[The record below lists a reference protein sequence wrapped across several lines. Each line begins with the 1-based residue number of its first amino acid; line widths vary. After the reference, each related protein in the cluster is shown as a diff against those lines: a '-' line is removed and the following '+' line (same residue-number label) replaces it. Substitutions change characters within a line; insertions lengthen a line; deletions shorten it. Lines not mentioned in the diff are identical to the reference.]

1 MATIMT
7 AIRIQDAMTP
17 AFHSMN
23 TALNIVLN
31 NFESLQS
38 TTHNAIDTAS
48 IQQARE
54 ELRNASSAIIKVE
67 ENVKRANSESSK
79 MPQKFNQATNSA
91 EGLLNKVKNIA
102 IAVGGITAVKNILNL
117 SDKMTNTTA
126 RLSLIVDDGG
136 SVQELENKIY
146 ESAQR
151 SRADYMETAS
161 TVAKLSM
168 NAGKAFKNNDETI
181 AFAELLNKQFVI
193 AGSEQSEIASASLQL
208 TQALGAGALRGEEL
222 NAVFEAAPPIIQS
235 IADYL
240 NVDIGQIKQM
250 ASEGKISADV
260 VKNAM
265 FASADSINQK
275 FDSMPITWGQLWTN
289 FKNQALIAFQPVLEK
304 INELAN
310 NEQFMQMI
318 NDIIFALQQIAIV
331 ALNVISSISNNWGT
345 IEPILSGIISV
356 ITILIQVM
364 SPILSLV
371 INIVSFILD
380 NMSIIAPIIMG
391 IIAVIL
397 ILNAKLIILKT
408 ALILAKVA
416 TAIWS
421 GVQAIFNAVMAANPI
436 VLILI
441 VIIAIIAAIYAVIA
455 VINKV
460 TGSSISATGVICGSI
475 NVVIQFFK
483 NLGLTVA
490 NIALGIWEALKAC
503 ASNIG
508 IAFHNAIC
516 GIQSWFYDMLSTVL
530 KVVGKICEALNSLPF
545 IEFDY
550 SGIVNKADEY
560 AKKSKE
566 LSDSKEE
573 YNSVGD
579 AFNKGMST
587 FETWGDNWVAD
598 AYNSGYNWGKGLEG
612 KISDM
617 FKKKDENAKDKDK
630 TNSKDLFGGMD
641 NIAGNTGNIAGNT
654 GDIKNSLDV
663 AEEDLQY
670 LRDIAERD
678 TINRFT
684 TAEIKVDFTSNNNI
698 NSELD
703 LDGIVDS
710 LGQKLEER
718 LEVVAEGVYT

>member
-17 AFHSMN
+17 AFHSIN

-31 NFESLQS
+31 NFESLQDI
-38 TTHNAIDTAS
+38 THNAIDTAS

-54 ELRNASSAIIKVE
+54 ELRKASSEIIKVE

-79 MPQKFNQATNSA
+79 MPQKFNQATNLA
-91 EGLLNKVKNIA
+91 EGLLNKVRNIA
-102 IAVGGITAVKNILNL
+102 IAIGGITAIKNVLNL

-126 RLSLIVDDGG
+126 RLNLIVDDGG

-151 SRADYMETAS
+151 SRADYMDTAS

-168 NAGKAFKNNDETI
+168 NAGKAFKNNNETI

-275 FDSMPITWGQLWTN
+275 FDSMPITWGQLWAN
-289 FKNQALIAFQPVLEK
+289 FKNQTLIAFQPVLEK

-331 ALNVISSISNNWGT
+331 ALNVISIISDNWGT

-391 IIAVIL
+391 IIAIVI

-408 ALILAKVA
+408 ALVLAKVA
-416 TAIWS
+416 TAIWTT
-421 GVQAIFNAVMAANPI
+421 VQAIFNAVMAANPI
-436 VLILI
+436 VKILI
-441 VIIAIIAAIYAVIA
+441 VIIAIIAVIYVVIA

-460 TGSSISATGVICGSI
+460 TGSSISATGVIMG
-475 NVVIQFFK
+475 VLF
-483 NLGLTVA
+483 
-490 NIALGIWEALKAC
+490 ALGAFFYNTFIVPVWNAIAWLVNFFANCFKDPVATVKILFAEMALWVLNKVK
-503 ASNIG
+503 SMIEGIQDLINLIPGVQIDITSGIDKYISILEDG
-508 IAFHNAIC
+508 IASAKEAAAWEDVIEYKNKI
-516 GIQSWFYDMLSTVL
+516 DL
-530 KVVGKICEALNSLPF
+530 K
-545 IEFDY
+545 
-550 SGIVNKADEY
+550 
-560 AKKSKE
+560 
-566 LSDSKEE
+566 
-573 YNSVGD
+573 
-579 AFNKGMST
+579 
-587 FETWGDNWVAD
+587 D
-598 AYNSGYNWGKGLEG
+598 AYSKGYEFAE
-612 KISDM
+612 KINEKFSNM
-617 FKKKDENAKDKDK
+617 FKKKDEDAKDKNAKDKDETK
-630 TNSKDLFGGMD
+630 YD
-641 NIAGNTGNIAGNT
+641 NILNNVNTISDNTGK
-654 GDIKNSLDV
+654 IKNSLEV
-663 AEEDLQY
+663 TEEDLQY

-718 LEVVAEGVYT
+718 LEVVAEGVYA